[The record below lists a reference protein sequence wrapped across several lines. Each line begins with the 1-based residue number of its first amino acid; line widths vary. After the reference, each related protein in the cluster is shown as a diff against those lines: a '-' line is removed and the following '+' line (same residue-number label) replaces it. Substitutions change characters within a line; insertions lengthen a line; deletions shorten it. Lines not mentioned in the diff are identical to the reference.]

1 MQHSSAFAAP
11 SPCTPHLH
19 MPQSQPHSILKP
31 KTIPNPQSSHPQSH
45 SLLSPP
51 SLCLSFPQPHRAQGT
66 LGPQQPP
73 PPPPPGLG
81 EVNMGWDSPH
91 PWVGLNAFLLN
102 PYKTEYKILASTM
115 VIKEN
120 FNPAVSVHLVHTVKC
135 LLVVGFFS
143 SFLILWFFFS
153 PLFLFPSQPQAEA
166 AGYNA
171 SAQLWQ
177 SSSIVKRRKSP
188 HFH

>member
-1 MQHSSAFAAP
+1 MTTRAEGLQ
-11 SPCTPHLH
+11 L
-19 MPQSQPHSILKP
+19 
-31 KTIPNPQSSHPQSH
+31 
-45 SLLSPP
+45 
-51 SLCLSFPQPHRAQGT
+51 LCLVLFNF
-66 LGPQQPP
+66 LPP
-73 PPPPPGLG
+73 LSCT
-81 EVNMGWDSPH
+81 V
-91 PWVGLNAFLLN
+91 VGLPRLVCF
-102 PYKTEYKILASTM
+102 
-115 VIKEN
+115 IKEN

>member
-31 KTIPNPQSSHPQSH
+31 KTIPNPQSFHPQSH

-51 SLCLSFPQPHRAQGT
+51 VSVPQFPPTPQSPGHSGT
-66 LGPQQPP
+66 TATPTPTPP
-73 PPPPPGLG
+73 ELG